1 MLFYGEDVNDPSN
14 QALIAFRKAILEIL
28 LTLDPGMPQVFQWPL
43 NIET

>member
-1 MLFYGEDVNDPSN
+1 VNNKRIDG
-14 QALIAFRKAILEIL
+14 LKKILEIL